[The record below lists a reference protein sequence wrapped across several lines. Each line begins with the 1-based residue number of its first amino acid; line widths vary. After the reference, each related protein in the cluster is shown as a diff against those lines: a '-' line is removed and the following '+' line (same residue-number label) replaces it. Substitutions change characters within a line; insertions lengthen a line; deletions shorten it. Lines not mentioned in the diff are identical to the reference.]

1 MSEWQVLIVEDDEK
15 VASIH
20 RRVVAAHPG
29 FRVVTVARSSE
40 EAHVLVR
47 RGVRIDLLL
56 LDIALP
62 GADGIALLRAL
73 RSQVAPEVIAVTAAR
88 DPAVVE
94 SLLHL
99 GVVDYLVKP
108 FAIERL
114 QEALV
119 RFRERKRMLA
129 TPRSELGQKDIDT
142 LYSRPERS
150 LLPKGLQVE
159 TLTLIRAALAE
170 AGNVFSSAE
179 EIARRAFVARVTA
192 RRYLEYLVS
201 VQQVEMLA
209 STDGPGRPR
218 KLYRHAH
225 LGIR

>member
-1 MSEWQVLIVEDDEK
+1 MLIVEDDEK

-20 RRVVAAHPG
+20 RRIVASHPG
-29 FRVVTVARSSE
+29 FRVVAIASSSE

-47 RGVRIDLLL
+47 RGVRIDLVL

-73 RSQVAPEVIAVTAAR
+73 RSSVGPEVIAVTAAR
-88 DPAVVE
+88 DPTVVE

-114 QEALV
+114 HEALV
-119 RFRERKRMLA
+119 RFRERKRTLGSN
-129 TPRSELGQKDIDT
+129 RSELGQKDIDT

-150 LLPKGLQVE
+150 LLPKGLQAD
-159 TLTLIRAALAE
+159 TLGLIRAALKEAE
-170 AGNVFSSAE
+170 GTFSTAE
-179 EIARRAFVARVTA
+179 EIAQAAFVARVTA

-201 VQQVEMLA
+201 VRQVEMLA
-209 STDGPGRPR
+209 SSDGPGRPR
-218 KLYRHAH
+218 KLYRQAQ
-225 LGIR
+225 LGVG